1 MQDSSPIENTGNEPL
16 RLTFLG
22 TGTSTGVPVVAC
34 NCGVCTS
41 DDARDKRYRTSVM
54 LSKGKSNVI
63 IDCGP
68 DFRIQMLKHKVE
80 DIEAVVFTHP
90 HRDHIA
96 GLDDIRA
103 FNYILHKS
111 IDIYGS
117 EFTLDAI
124 KEQFPYIFVPGRYF
138 GAPQLNLHPITDAPF
153 TIGEFEFQPIQVMHQ
168 EMKVFG
174 YRIGNLSYV
183 TDANAIAPSEIDK
196 MRGSGIV
203 VINALRNSRHIS
215 HFSLSEA
222 LEVLQEIKPRVAY
235 FTHISHFL
243 GKYREVEAKLPPWA
257 HLAYDGLEVMID
269 QAVTSDSIS

>member
-1 MQDSSPIENTGNEPL
+1 MKI
-16 RLTFLG
+16 TFLG

-34 NCGVCTS
+34 NCDVCTS
-41 DDARDKRYRTSVM
+41 DDARDKRYRTSAM
-54 LSKGKSNVI
+54 LTIGNSNVV

-80 DIEAVVFTHP
+80 DIDAVLFTHA

-117 EFTLDAI
+117 QLTLDAI
-124 KEQFPYIFVPGRYF
+124 KEQFPYIFIPGRYF
-138 GAPQLNLHPITDAPF
+138 GAPQLNLHPITEIPF
-153 TIGEFEFQPIQVMHQ
+153 SIGAFLFTPVQVMHQ

-174 YRIGNLSYV
+174 YRIGDFTYI
-183 TDANAIAPSEIDK
+183 TDANYISPAELEKI
-196 MRGSGIV
+196 RGSKVI
-203 VINALRNSRHIS
+203 VINALRNSRHVS

-222 LEVLQEIKPRVAY
+222 LDILNELKPQQAY
-235 FTHISHFL
+235 LTHISHFL
-243 GKYREVEAKLPPWA
+243 GKFDAVEAKLPDWV
-257 HLAYDGLEVMID
+257 HLAYDGLQIEV
-269 QAVTSDSIS
+269 

>member
-1 MQDSSPIENTGNEPL
+1 MKV
-16 RLTFLG
+16 TFLG

-34 NCGVCTS
+34 NCEVCSS

-54 LSKGKSNVI
+54 LSHGSSNII

-80 DIEAVVFTHP
+80 DIDAVLFTHA

-117 EFTLDAI
+117 QLTLGAI
-124 KEQFPYIFVPGRYF
+124 KEQFPYIFVPGRYL
-138 GAPQLNLHPITDAPF
+138 GAPKLNLFPITEAPF
-153 TIGEFEFQPIQVMHQ
+153 NIGEFSFIPIRVMHQ
-168 EMKVFG
+168 DMEVYG
-174 YRIGNLSYV
+174 YRIGDFTYI
-183 TDANAIAPSEIDK
+183 TDANYISPSEMDK
-196 MRGSGIV
+196 IRGSKVI

-215 HFSLSEA
+215 HFSLGEA
-222 LEVLQEIKPRVAY
+222 IEILQDLKPDKAY
-235 FTHISHFL
+235 LTHISHFL
-243 GKYREVEAKLPPWA
+243 GKYEIVEPKLPEWV
-257 HLAYDGLEVMID
+257 HLAYDGLQIEV
-269 QAVTSDSIS
+269 